1 MCSLKLQSA
10 LFNKETDDD
19 DDVDVEVKP
28 LRIAATAAS
37 QPMS

>member
-10 LFNKETDDD
+10 LFNKETDD